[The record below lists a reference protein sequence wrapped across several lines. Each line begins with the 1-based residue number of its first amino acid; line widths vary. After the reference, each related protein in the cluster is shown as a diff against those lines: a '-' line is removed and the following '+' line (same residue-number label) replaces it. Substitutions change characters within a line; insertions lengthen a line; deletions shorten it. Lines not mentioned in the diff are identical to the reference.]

1 MLYFR
6 FGTEYPLFIFHEKIA
21 WLQFMVRIDNKNYID
36 YTYFPIN
43 GSNFPVTRLKLR
55 SEVTGEEFTFSLGTA
70 YTISNYSAFVVDF
83 SDMQDGEYLYFLT
96 DNDGNYENN
105 GLLRIGK
112 IEETSKEYN
121 AKRID
126 AQYTPDF

>member
-1 MLYFR
+1 
-6 FGTEYPLFIFHEKIA
+6 
-21 WLQFMVRIDNKNYID
+21 MVRIDDKNYID
-36 YTYFPIN
+36 FTYFPKN
-43 GSNFPVTRLKLR
+43 GSDFPVTSLKLR
-55 SEVTGEEFTFSLGTA
+55 SEVTGEEYLIDLKEITQTTNYYAVVANFSEL
-70 YTISNYSAFVVDF
+70 
-83 SDMQDGEYLYFLT
+83 QDGEYLYFLT

-121 AKRID
+121 VKRID